1 MLGRCVDVRDTG
13 VPVRLV
19 HGHPHLEDAVLGD
32 TRLLEEQAKLHIY
45 VHGTQAGRGRDRQ
58 KWRKRERTRHVKTEI
73 EIDGHEKKRE
83 YENDR
88 YDKDGSKHQ
97 KTLYERIADKAPP
110 AQRAMPS
117 VLLFF

>member
-1 MLGRCVDVRDTG
+1 M
-13 VPVRLV
+13 
-19 HGHPHLEDAVLGD
+19 
-32 TRLLEEQAKLHIY
+32 
-45 VHGTQAGRGRDRQ
+45 
-58 KWRKRERTRHVKTEI
+58 KTEI